1 MSCSLNRKD
10 LYVIFPAAGSGSRM
24 KSSTNKL
31 FMEVD
36 GITVL
41 ERTLIAFSR
50 FSELLGI
57 RLHGVIATSEDLID
71 DIKDI
76 VSNNDSYSYIE
87 KIVLGSDTRAKSV
100 NNGVQAL
107 ALLQNPPKDNSPV
120 FIHDM
125 ARCLIDSKT
134 LKNCLDSLEEC
145 DVSVAAVKAKNTIKL
160 LRADGIT
167 IDKTL
172 DRDFLY
178 EAQTPQNFRYSAL
191 TDCFSKTVGTNPDTR
206 CTDDVSLAEMCGY
219 DVKIAE
225 GAYSN
230 IKITTPEDIN
240 LALSLIGN

>member
-10 LYVIFPAAGSGSRM
+10 LYIIFPAAGSGSRM
-24 KSSTNKL
+24 KSTTNKL

-41 ERTLIAFSR
+41 ERTLNAFSGLAD
-50 FSELLGI
+50 LLGI

-76 VSNNDSYSYIE
+76 VHNNDVYSYIE
-87 KIVLGSDTRAKSV
+87 AIVLGSDTRAKSV
-100 NNGVQAL
+100 YEGVKAL
-107 ALLQNPPKDNSPV
+107 SDLKNPPEDNSAV

-134 LKNCLDSLEEC
+134 LKICLDTLEEC
-145 DVSVAAVKAKNTIKL
+145 DVCVAAVKAKNTIKL
-160 LRADGIT
+160 LRADKKT
-167 IDKTL
+167 IDRTP
-172 DRDFLY
+172 DRDYLY
-178 EAQTPQNFRYSAL
+178 EAQTPQCFRFRAL
-191 TDCFSKTVGTNPDTR
+191 DDCFTRTIGTNPDTK

-219 DVKIAE
+219 DVRIAE
-225 GAYSN
+225 GSYSN

-240 LALSLIGN
+240 LAMSLLNN